1 MANGGGRREGRLSS
15 LNSADQ
21 PMPVVKK
28 KRGRPKNIRSDEDGQ
43 LIQVTASNS
52 VKSCSDEMMMA
63 PGLLHRAVNGSVDGL
78 NGTPP

>member
-63 PGLLHRAVNGSVDGL
+63 PGLLHPAVNGSVDGL